1 VEDRER
7 NGKLSPEIFVY
18 ATNKNFLNI
27 YDALRIEKIKIEIAG
42 YDPATNRQTGHAA
55 AWLDVNEARL
65 LAHMVSFRLFKG
77 VAPNGRWEKFG
88 GSQRDDGTVESR
100 LFTLEWDEGEGGKFA
115 RMPYRMTIANGPGER
130 TDMGAVKPKGEP
142 TSRLSLR
149 LNEADAMKI
158 MLAVKAYIEAYEAAH
173 HHRIVADRMRELNAK
188 MAERSGQ
195 SQQSMSN
202 APSRTPAPTPRPAA
216 AAQPA
221 PAARPALRAMPGGGA
236 ASNSGNEIN
245 RGGNTR
251 TARAG

>member
-7 NGKLSPEIFVY
+7 SGKLSPEIFVY

-236 ASNSGNEIN
+236 ANNSGNEIN
-245 RGGNTR
+245 RVGNTR